1 MSKSIITHTQY
12 FSHEF
17 VRNTSKPD
25 KFSTPII
32 EEDTLHWIDFS
43 ACLNPEQLTT
53 ILEPYHIH
61 ELVVEDIC
69 NARQQPKVEL
79 YDDYIFLVSRAFKY
93 KSGKLQGEQISMII
107 KANIVMTF
115 RNGQIPIF
123 EPMGVRFDHQPR
135 DDEDFSAG
143 FLAYT
148 LLDCLVDD
156 YFDVTEHLIDKIE
169 KSDRKLFSPD
179 SKLTLAKA
187 HTLRLEAG
195 KLRRY
200 MRRTNDS
207 VIQLMRAPH
216 PLIDNHTKV
225 YFRDIADHCSQMLD
239 TLDGARDTI
248 SSITDTYLNIQSNQL
263 NLQMRLLTVITI
275 IFMPLTLLSGIYGM
289 NFDYMPELKYHYAYF
304 ILLGVMATI
313 VIVLLIVFRKKRWL

>member
-1 MSKSIITHTQY
+1 MAGETVITVIGTGFALLISGVVVTESVFNIPGIGRLTVDAVLARDYPVIQAMILL
-12 FSHEF
+12 
-17 VRNTSKPD
+17 TSGLYVA
-25 KFSTPII
+25 IN
-32 EEDTLHWIDFS
+32 LLID
-43 ACLNPEQLTT
+43 
-53 ILEPYHIH
+53 
-61 ELVVEDIC
+61 
-69 NARQQPKVEL
+69 
-79 YDDYIFLVSRAFKY
+79 
-93 KSGKLQGEQISMII
+93 
-107 KANIVMTF
+107 
-115 RNGQIPIF
+115 
-123 EPMGVRFDHQPR
+123 
-135 DDEDFSAG
+135 
-143 FLAYT
+143 LAYT